1 MTKVKSSSKRLT
13 KTELAK
19 RLGISRSSLYYQHK
33 RPLVDEEVKC
43 QIEAVLA
50 DNPAYGHKRIALA
63 LKLNKKRILRVMKK
77 YQIKPY
83 RRRGRKPRK
92 LDDEGKPRAEYKN
105 LIEGFCPI
113 RPDIVWVSDFT
124 YIRFQERFIY
134 LSTMMDVFTR
144 EVVGWNISRFHNQE
158 LVLGA
163 LEQALGHPKHS
174 TPIFLHSD
182 QGSEYDSQAY
192 AAVAEDLKIK
202 ISMSRKQS
210 PWENSYQES
219 FYSQFKLDL
228 GDPNRFET
236 LGELIE
242 AIHQTMYYHNHK
254 RIHTSLKMP
263 PVDFRKQFE
272 KKVLEC
278 GDNLSSKLGT

>member
-1 MTKVKSSSKRLT
+1 MTESNPKRLT

-33 RPLVDEEVKC
+33 RPLIDEEVRR

-50 DNPAYGHKRIALA
+50 DNPAYGHRRIALA

-77 YQIKPY
+77 YKIKPY

-92 LDDEGKPRAEYKN
+92 EDDEGKSDAKHEN

-113 RPDIVWVSDFT
+113 RSDVVWVSDFT
-124 YIRFQERFIY
+124 HIRFKERFIY
-134 LSTMMDVFTR
+134 LSTIMDQFTR

-163 LEQALGHPKHS
+163 LEQALGHSQYSIPLY
-174 TPIFLHSD
+174 LHSD

-192 AAVAEDLKIK
+192 TAVAKDLKIK

-210 PWENSYQES
+210 PWENPYQES

-242 AIHQTMYYHNHK
+242 AIYQTMYYYNHK
-254 RIHTSLKMP
+254 RIHTALKMS

-272 KKVLEC
+272 RRVLEC

>member
-1 MTKVKSSSKRLT
+1 MTESNPKRLT

-33 RPLVDEEVKC
+33 RPLIDEEVRR

-50 DNPAYGHKRIALA
+50 DNPSYGHKRIALS

-77 YQIKPY
+77 YQIKSY
-83 RRRGRKPRK
+83 RRRGRRPRK
-92 LDDEGKPRAEYKN
+92 KDDEGKPSAEYKN
-105 LIEGFCPI
+105 LIEGFCPV
-113 RPDIVWVSDFT
+113 RPDIVWVGDFT
-124 YIRFQERFIY
+124 YIRFQEKFIY
-134 LSTMMDVFTR
+134 LSTIMDQFTR

-163 LEQALGHPKHS
+163 LEQALSHPQHS
-174 TPIFLHSD
+174 NPLFLHSD

-192 AAVAEDLKIK
+192 AAVAKDLDIE

-236 LGELIE
+236 LGELVE
-242 AIHQTMYYHNHK
+242 HIHQTMYYYNHK
-254 RIHTSLKMP
+254 RIHTSLKMS
-263 PVDFRKQFE
+263 PVDFRKRFE
-272 KKVLEC
+272 RRVLEC